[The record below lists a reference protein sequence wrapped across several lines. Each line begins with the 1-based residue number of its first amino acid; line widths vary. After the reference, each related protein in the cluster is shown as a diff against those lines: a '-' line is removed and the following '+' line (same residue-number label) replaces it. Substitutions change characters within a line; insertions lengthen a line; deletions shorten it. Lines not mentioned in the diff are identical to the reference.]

1 MRTLG
6 GIIKEL
12 LSWIVDLRDI
22 ATFYRAPGILS
33 AEEALQA
40 RALVRWGDGEMTLA
54 YGRSTAFQSHS
65 PELAAE
71 LKAIIGNPS
80 PDVLLCFIPQLVQRR
95 PFRGQTAKYR
105 RLWSFTAFMMRRS
118 LRCHQTGDALMFR
131 QEGEFEGLTPLLQ
144 RLVQVQRV
152 LVVSANP
159 KDARDLEA
167 KLARHSAVVRVSH
180 VLVPKV
186 NAYGVR
192 DVLFTQL
199 KSQHPPPDI
208 ALLSAGP
215 VGKCLVPDLL
225 ALWPTSSQIVDTGHL
240 FDHLSQQLKT
250 QA

>member
-1 MRTLG
+1 MRGLG
-6 GIIKEL
+6 DIKKWL
-12 LSWIVDLRDI
+12 LSWIVDLHDNV
-22 ATFYRAPGILS
+22 TFYRAPDVLT
-33 AEEALQA
+33 AKEALQF
-40 RALVRWGDGEMTLA
+40 RALVRWGDGETTLA
-54 YGRSTAFQSHS
+54 YERSTTFQSENS
-65 PELAAE
+65 QLALE
-71 LKAIIGNPS
+71 LKAVINNPS
-80 PDVLLCFIPQLVQRR
+80 PDVLLCFIPKLVQRR
-95 PFRGQTAKYR
+95 PFRGQTTKYR
-105 RLWSFTAFMMRRS
+105 RFWTLTAFMMRRS
-118 LRCHQTGDALMFR
+118 RRRHQTADALMFR
-131 QEGEFEGLTPLLQ
+131 KEGNFEGLTPLLQ
-144 RLVQVQRV
+144 RLGQVQRV

-167 KLARHSAVVRVSH
+167 KLARHSAGVRVSH

-192 DVLFTQL
+192 DALFTQL